1 MTSFEL
7 ASFAGKNS
15 QQFTVVQDILLPNVG
30 KERLDARSKICKK
43 NHYILWRNRWGVIFK

>member
-43 NHYILWRNRWGVIFK
+43 TTTFYDVTGGV